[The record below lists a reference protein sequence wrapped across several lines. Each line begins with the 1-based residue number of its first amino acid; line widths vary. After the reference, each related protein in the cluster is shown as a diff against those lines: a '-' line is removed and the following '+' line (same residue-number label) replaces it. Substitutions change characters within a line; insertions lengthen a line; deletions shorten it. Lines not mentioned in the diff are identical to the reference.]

1 MAINPLLPI
10 LIGAIQTRNV
20 IKDQNEAEYD
30 EVTGAFIDAAATE
43 FFADKAKQKERI
55 KNNEKFYKATENRY
69 GTNVAE
75 FSAKSN
81 LFEGYNSPLEF
92 LRAIEE
98 GQAMPVEFRNKLR
111 GTTKDGKIDD
121 TFFKSQGFK
130 TTFAQ
135 DQNLAKQQLEDKTL
149 FAAKNLNKGAVSNLA
164 DLYLGT
170 TTEKPSKLK
179 SFLFGQKTPDV
190 TAAAAGFEKGLED
203 TAEKSVVKPE
213 ETTSVADASSLAAD
227 TNLID
232 QKLGFEKNIS
242 IGSTREVD
250 AAIASIFNLDN
261 VQIGPEGIIFPE
273 AYRLRALAI
282 KDVAADFAQSG
293 KYEGDTTTLIN
304 DAANFIEQEYFS
316 KLPAAFSNY
325 TVTSK
330 IGESVNA
337 TSDFSVD
344 SKTKTV
350 TLGTNFN
357 AIFGSFVDDPDTPKV
372 ETLTQSDLILKQDTA
387 TAGTSRSKAI
397 QAAGARFMMTENAY
411 KAMKN
416 YIEAMPNTALQK
428 AFIQYLPKNLMIN
441 VQGNVVPISNR
452 LNGTFGFTTF

>member
-30 EVTGAFIDAAATE
+30 EVTGAFIDAAAAE

-179 SFLFGQKTPDV
+179 SFLFGQKTPDI

-203 TAEKSVVKPE
+203 TAEKSVVQPE

-227 TNLID
+227 TNLIEK
-232 QKLGFEKNIS
+232 KLGFEQTIG
-242 IGSTREVD
+242 IGSVREVD
-250 AAIASIFNLDN
+250 SAIASIFNLDK
-261 VQIGPEGIIFPE
+261 VQITNEGIVFPE

-282 KDVAADFAQSG
+282 KDKANELAQSG
-293 KYEGDTTTLIN
+293 KYADVTSLIG
-304 DAANFIEQEYFS
+304 DAATFIEQNYFS
-316 KLPAAFSNY
+316 NLPKAFSNY
-325 TVTSK
+325 SLK
-330 IGESVNA
+330 SGIGDPVNA
-337 TSDFSVD
+337 TSDYSITED
-344 SKTKTV
+344 NQA
-350 TLGTNFN
+350 TLGNNFA
-357 AIFGSFVDDPDTPKV
+357 AIFGSFADNPDTPEIT
-372 ETLTQSDLILKQDTA
+372 ETLTAADLILKQDIVTKS
-387 TAGTSRSKAI
+387 SRAKNI
-397 QAAGARFMMTENAY
+397 QAAGATFAMTDNAY
-411 KAMKN
+411 NAIEN
-416 YIEAMPNTALQK
+416 YIQAMDSTALQK
-428 AFIQYLPKNLMIN
+428 AFIQYLPKNLKIFVGDN
-441 VQGNVVPISNR
+441 AVPIQNR
-452 LNGTFGFTTF
+452 LNATFGFTTF